1 MRNRL
6 WMGTFAIGVVGCA
19 QMVTIEPDPDS
30 RYYMPPV
37 GTVVR
42 IHEKLTVPPGWARV
56 FLQRGEAVSYS
67 HMDLYYPSC
76 NFELYTVAD
85 RPQSIQPGSFT
96 MIHVAR
102 RDEEVAGVG
111 FIRYAS
117 LWLVADSGVDS
128 GGPSM
133 IMRTVR
139 MKLESDEQPGMY
151 MLTCRGA
158 LDNPPDAREI
168 SINEMRFALGD
179 KATIL
184 LPEEH

>member
-1 MRNRL
+1 MRNCL
-6 WMGTFAIGVVGCA
+6 GLVAIALGIAGCG
-19 QMVTIEPDPDS
+19 QMIVIDPDPNS
-30 RYYMPPV
+30 RHYMPPV

-42 IHEKLTVPPGWARV
+42 VNENLMVPPGWARV

-67 HMDLYYPSC
+67 HMDLYHPSC
-76 NFELYTVAD
+76 NFELYTVD
-85 RPQSIQPGSFT
+85 ERPQLIEPGSFA
-96 MIHVAR
+96 IVHVAR
-102 RDEEVAGVG
+102 RDEEVAGFRPVH
-111 FIRYAS
+111 FAS
-117 LWLVADSGVDS
+117 RWLAADSGMHS

-139 MKLESDEQPGMY
+139 MKLESKDQPGMY
-151 MLTCRGA
+151 MMTCRGG

-168 SINEMRFALGD
+168 SINEMRMALGD

>member
-1 MRNRL
+1 MRNCL
-6 WMGTFAIGVVGCA
+6 GLVAIALGIAGCG
-19 QMVTIEPDPDS
+19 QMIVIDPDPNS
-30 RYYMPPV
+30 RHYMPPV

-42 IHEKLTVPPGWARV
+42 VNENLMVPPGWARV

-67 HMDLYYPSC
+67 HMDLYHPSC
-76 NFELYTVAD
+76 NFELYTVD
-85 RPQSIQPGSFT
+85 ERPHF
-96 MIHVAR
+96 
-102 RDEEVAGVG
+102 
-111 FIRYAS
+111 AS
-117 LWLVADSGVDS
+117 RWLAADSGMHS

-139 MKLESDEQPGMY
+139 MKLESKDQPGMY
-151 MLTCRGA
+151 MMTCRGG

-168 SINEMRFALGD
+168 SINEMRMALGD